1 MNVISCGERLFR
13 LDTINSDEAEHLI
26 SKITKGANEV
36 FASCEDKLMSDEDIV
51 DAVTK
56 NEKKMNDNNMVDL
69 PANFI
74 PGLTKDKILKQIHE
88 LKTGDYKRVFKH
100 KMKYKKLNIDQ
111 RLGYLVMATHLLLES
126 GQTIVVLGKAGTGKS
141 MSIKLLLNNYPERI
155 LVNTPFGLLAAT

>member
-26 SKITKGANEV
+26 SKITKSDHNVYAT
-36 FASCEDKLMSDEDIV
+36 CEDKLMSEQEIV
-51 DAVTK
+51 DAVNK
-56 NEKKMNDNNMVDL
+56 NEKKMIDKKMTDL

-100 KMKYKKLNIDQ
+100 NIRYKKLNMDQ
-111 RLGYLVMATHLLLES
+111 RLGYLVMATHLLLET
-126 GQTIVVLGKAGTGKS
+126 GQHIIVLGKAGVGKS
-141 MSIKLLLNNYPERI
+141 MSVRKLLNDYPERI
-155 LVNTPFGLLAAT
+155 LVSTPFGLLAAA